1 MLSISLL
8 LQFVVVN
15 VSLVVLMTFRSIHTV
30 GYAICYTVVC
40 MIYVVLLVIF
50 SSLCRGG
57 YTAIFSRVVTYLY
70 Y

>member
-8 LQFVVVN
+8 LRFVVVN

-30 GYAICYTVVC
+30 GYAICYTDVC

-57 YTAIFSRVVTYLY
+57 GGLHCYIS
-70 Y
+70 